1 MYKQF
6 KRPEIPQEI
15 LNTEI
20 VDWKFRDSITS
31 DHGKY
36 CIRYNIIF
44 QNGKTKNVQRG
55 GFRTKKE
62 ALQAKEQILIQLN
75 NHTYIPYQFTVQEFF
90 VYCLYYFLIDEIKC
104 SYETFTSYRNI
115 IQKCKKVI
123 DPNTKMIAV
132 TRQMLVD
139 VFLSYTYNSIRQ
151 NAYRVISAAFKVAL
165 RKNIIAVD
173 PSVSAKEYVKKIK
186 KDEDALMHKKRNR
199 SFTKDELNLILHKCR
214 ETDPDLYLLLL
225 FSAATGVRISEA
237 RAVCFSDIDY
247 ENKTVTISRQLG
259 RGFNDQGMDPQLV
272 ARQFLPLK
280 TKNAYRTIPLPD
292 FLLDELILQEQK
304 CKLKKQNDELYL
316 KDVDFVFTTDHGYPL
331 SRGGTIPKKFKKLL
345 TLCGIDASLYHW
357 HDLRHTYATLLRNEN
372 QKALAKIMGH
382 RNYDFTERV
391 YVDTSKDIYAIEEVK
406 FMNQYIQQ
414 LLDNN
419 NHLECYDISSMQSI
433 IDCFASINL

>member
-90 VYCLYYFLIDEIKC
+90 DYYLYYFLIDEIKC

-186 KDEDALMHKKRNR
+186 KDEDALMHKKR
-199 SFTKDELNLILHKCR
+199 I
-214 ETDPDLYLLLL
+214 P
-225 FSAATGVRISEA
+225 VR
-237 RAVCFSDIDY
+237 
-247 ENKTVTISRQLG
+247 
-259 RGFNDQGMDPQLV
+259 
-272 ARQFLPLK
+272 
-280 TKNAYRTIPLPD
+280 
-292 FLLDELILQEQK
+292 
-304 CKLKKQNDELYL
+304 
-316 KDVDFVFTTDHGYPL
+316 
-331 SRGGTIPKKFKKLL
+331 
-345 TLCGIDASLYHW
+345 
-357 HDLRHTYATLLRNEN
+357 
-372 QKALAKIMGH
+372 
-382 RNYDFTERV
+382 
-391 YVDTSKDIYAIEEVK
+391 
-406 FMNQYIQQ
+406 
-414 LLDNN
+414 
-419 NHLECYDISSMQSI
+419 
-433 IDCFASINL
+433 